1 MRAGADGALSRR
13 RTAGLAVACVWIVAC
28 ACSGVSGFRPGA
40 GPGGVRGP
48 VKVALVDVLGGTSGY
63 ESLGRDVQN
72 SLQIEIDQLN
82 AHGGL
87 LGSPVQLVT
96 FDDQYSPTTT
106 AAVTQQA
113 LADPSVRLLV
123 GPSFAGL
130 YLGAKPLV
138 DRRGVPNC
146 LTSMDADD
154 VMTNAPYSFR
164 EQEPARA
171 RLPALL
177 GYMQRSTQLKKI
189 GLIAEEDSV
198 GQDADQELTDLAG
211 RYGLQ
216 YIGAAFTATTPDQRS
231 QVQQMLQRGA
241 DAVLVSENPATAG
254 RTLQAI
260 AQLKAGGRLHPF
272 GLNALGPA
280 GLGSYGFAQQ
290 LGDPAGGLVFASSIL
305 DYLSDVPD
313 ARWSPAYR
321 DFVRTALSRFPP
333 TDGGDMRAVAAG
345 AECVSDWAR
354 AVLAANSLD
363 GTLVARAWERLD
375 VPAAE
380 SVLGVHERFSPA
392 DHDAVPADSIFVY
405 QWVKNGDRWGLK
417 RLAGPPG

>member
-1 MRAGADGALSRR
+1 
-13 RTAGLAVACVWIVAC
+13 
-28 ACSGVSGFRPGA
+28 
-40 GPGGVRGP
+40 
-48 VKVALVDVLGGTSGY
+48 VALVDVLGGPSGY
-63 ESLGRDVQN
+63 ASLGQDVQN

-96 FDDQYSPTTT
+96 FDDQYSPATT
-106 AAVTQQA
+106 AAVTRQA
-113 LADPSVRLLV
+113 VADPAVRLLV

-138 DRRGVPNC
+138 DQHGVPNC

-154 VMTNAPYSFR
+154 VMANAPFSFR

-171 RLPALL
+171 RIPALL
-177 GYMQRSTQLKKI
+177 GYIQKSTQLKKI
-189 GLIAEEDSV
+189 GLISEEDSV

-216 YIGAAFTATTPDQRS
+216 YIGAAFTTTAPDQKA

-260 AQLKAGGRLHPF
+260 AQLKAGARLHPF

-280 GLGSYGFAQQ
+280 GLGSYSFAQQ
-290 LGDPAGGLVFASSIL
+290 VGDPAGGLVFASSIL
-305 DYLSDVPD
+305 DYLSDLPD
-313 ARWSPAYR
+313 ARWPLAYH
-321 DFVRTALSRFPP
+321 DFARTALSRFPP
-333 TDGGDMRAVAAG
+333 TAGGDMRAVAAG
-345 AECVSDWAR
+345 AQCVSDWAR

-375 VPAAE
+375 VPATE
-380 SVLGVHERFSPA
+380 SMLGVHERFSPA
-392 DHDAVPADSIFVY
+392 DHDAVPPDSMFFY

-417 RLAGPPG
+417 RLAGPAAVPPG